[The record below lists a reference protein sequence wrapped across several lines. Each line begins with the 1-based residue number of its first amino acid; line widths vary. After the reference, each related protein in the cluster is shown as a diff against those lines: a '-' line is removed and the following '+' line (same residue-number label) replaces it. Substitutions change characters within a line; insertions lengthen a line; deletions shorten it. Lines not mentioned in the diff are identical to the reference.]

1 MATNLHL
8 DPELADV
15 VNRARGRAEAMGEL
29 ARGPFPPFRP
39 TIPPEAAKIL
49 VAWLRNG
56 GFDEAVDRIA
66 AEDPDLAN
74 E

>member
-15 VNRARGRAEAMGEL
+15 VSRARQRAEEMGEFP
-29 ARGPFPPFRP
+29 RGPFPPFKSN
-39 TIPPEAAKIL
+39 IPSEAAKTL
-49 VAWLRNG
+49 VEWLRNG
-56 GFDEAVDRIA
+56 GFDEAVARIA